1 MGLPAQEG
9 WLKWQRRLSQP
20 VCRGRAGAWRG
31 SKQSLGWSD
40 SSWLL
45 VIDGHL
51 EKLPQTYMSVKTH
64 QTPTVPLT
72 PVHFAVGNYAP
83 HTHMK
88 RVGVGGEAVT

>member
-1 MGLPAQEG
+1 MAEKAESASLQGEGRSMGG
-9 WLKWQRRLSQP
+9 
-20 VCRGRAGAWRG
+20 C

-40 SSWLL
+40 SPWLL

-51 EKLPQTYMSVKTH
+51 EKLPQTHTSVKTH

-83 HTHMK
+83 K
-88 RVGVGGEAVT
+88 KKNK